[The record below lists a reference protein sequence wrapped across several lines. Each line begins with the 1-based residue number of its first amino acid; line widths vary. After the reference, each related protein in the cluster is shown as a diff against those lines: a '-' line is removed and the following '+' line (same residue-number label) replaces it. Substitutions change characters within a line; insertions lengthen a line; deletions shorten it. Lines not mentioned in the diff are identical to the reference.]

1 VSTTISEPREGAL
14 DTERVRECLI
24 CAREGTL
31 LYPELRDRV
40 FGAPGTWRMVEC
52 RHCRVAWL
60 DPRLTTADIGK
71 AYATYYTHSSQEA
84 GNVFRTVMPAA
95 GRIERL
101 RHRVS
106 RWFSE
111 AAEGIRA
118 RRLGYAAA
126 PSSVGV
132 ELLSRLTVR
141 VPVMR
146 DSAVLAVAGLPAGAG
161 QTLLDV
167 GCGSGEF
174 LERMRDRGWRVV
186 GVEPDPKA
194 AESARSNHL
203 DVRDGLLAD
212 ANFEDDMFDAIVL
225 SHVIEHV
232 HDPVALLR
240 ECARVL
246 RPGGRLVM
254 TTPNLESIG
263 HRRFGADWR
272 GLEPPRHLHVFSVD
286 SLSACVALAGLEVTD
301 ARTSARLVRG
311 IWWVSRAIQHDAGH
325 RRAAPGIGAYLESWG
340 MSLVEDVMRVQSAR
354 SSEEIVLVA
363 GRRPAARGVS

>member
-1 VSTTISEPREGAL
+1 VSTTISEAREDAL
-14 DTERVRECLI
+14 ETERVRDCLI
-24 CAREGTL
+24 CSREGTL

-52 RHCRVAWL
+52 RHCGLAWL
-60 DPRLTTADIGK
+60 DPRLTTRDIGK
-71 AYATYYTHSSQEA
+71 AYATYYTHSSQDA

-95 GRIERL
+95 GRIERA
-101 RHRVS
+101 RRGVS
-106 RWFSE
+106 KWFSD

-118 RRLGYAAA
+118 RRLGYPA
-126 PSSVGV
+126 PGSSAGV
-132 ELLSRLTVR
+132 ALLSRVVER
-141 VPVMR
+141 IPVMR
-146 DSAVLAVAGLPAGAG
+146 DSAVLAVGGLPAGEG
-161 QTLLDV
+161 RLLLDV
-167 GCGSGEF
+167 GCGSGAF
-174 LERMRDRGWRVV
+174 LHQMRDRGWRVV

-194 AESARSNHL
+194 AESARRNDL
-203 DVRDGLLAD
+203 DVRDGMLAD
-212 ANFEDDMFDAIVL
+212 AAFADDMFDAIVL

-246 RPGGRLVM
+246 RPGGQLVI

-286 SLSACVALAGLEVTD
+286 ALSACVASAGLDVAE

-311 IWWVSRAIQHDAGH
+311 IWWVSRVIQHDAGH
-325 RRAAPGIGAYLESWG
+325 TARAPGIGAYLESWG
-340 MSLVEDVMRVQSAR
+340 MSVVEDVMRLRDAR

-363 GRRPAARGVS
+363 EKRPVIRGAA